1 MIITTGE
8 HHAPAAVERAA
19 ALAAKSGCR
28 YVPRNRASMARLAEL
43 HPGEDILVILEG
55 GARLHR
61 PGEQP
66 MTFHPS
72 MSFVRAKRLLKG
84 EKDTMLEAAGV
95 RPGDTIVDCTAGLGS
110 DSIVFSLGAGHE
122 GKVVAMEDSLPL
134 WALLYE
140 GFAHYASG
148 LQPFDE
154 ALRRIEPRCGHHLR
168 LLQEMPDQSADVVYF
183 DPMFRDPVL
192 ESSSISPLRAFA
204 NNNRLEEAAIAEA
217 SRVARRTVI
226 LKEKIGSGEFERLGF
241 HVLGRER
248 SKITYGVITP

>member
-8 HHAPAAVERAA
+8 HNAPAAVERAA
-19 ALAAKSGCR
+19 TLAGKAGCR
-28 YVPRNRASMARLAEL
+28 FAPRSRASMKRLTEL
-43 HPGEDILVILEG
+43 YPGEDILVVLEG

-61 PGEQP
+61 PGERP
-66 MTFHPS
+66 MAFHPS

-95 RPGDTIVDCTAGLGS
+95 RPGDTIIDCTAGLGS
-110 DSIVFSLGAGHE
+110 DSIMFSLGAGPE
-122 GKVVAMEDSLPL
+122 GKVIAMEDSLPL
-134 WALLYE
+134 WALLSEGLAYYE
-140 GFAHYASG
+140 SG

-154 ALRRIEPRCGHHLR
+154 ALRRIEPRHGHHLG
-168 LLQEMPDQSADVVYF
+168 LLEQMPDKSADVVYF

-204 NNNRLEEAAIAEA
+204 NNSCLEEAAIFEA
-217 SRVARRTVI
+217 CRVARRTVI

-241 HVLGRER
+241 RVSGRVR
-248 SKITYGVITP
+248 SKITYGVITL

>member
-8 HHAPAAVERAA
+8 HDAPAAVERAM
-19 ALAAKSGCR
+19 ALAAKSGAR
-28 YVPRNRASMARLAEL
+28 FVSRNRTSMARLAEL
-43 HPGEDILVILEG
+43 HPGEDILVVLEG

-95 RPGDTIVDCTAGLGS
+95 RTGDTIVDCTAGLGS
-110 DSIVFSLGAGHE
+110 DAIVFSLGAGKE
-122 GKVVAMEDSLPL
+122 GKVIAMEDSLPL
-134 WALLYE
+134 WALLHE
-140 GFAHYASG
+140 GFKYYVSG
-148 LQPFDE
+148 LQSFDE
-154 ALRRIEPRCGHHLR
+154 SLRRIDLQRGHHLD
-168 LLQEMPDQSADVVYF
+168 LLQQMPDQSADVVYF

-192 ESSSISPLRAFA
+192 ESSSISPLRSFA

-217 SRVARRTVI
+217 CRVARRTVI

-241 HVLGRER
+241 RVSGRAR
-248 SKITYGVITP
+248 SKITYGVIIP

>member
-8 HHAPAAVERAA
+8 HHAPAAVKRAA

-66 MTFHPS
+66 MNFHPS
-72 MSFVRAKRLLKG
+72 MSFVRAKRLFKG
-84 EKDTMLEAAGV
+84 EQDTMLEAAGV
-95 RPGDTIVDCTAGLGS
+95 KPGDTIIDCTAGLGS
-110 DSIVFSLGAGHE
+110 DSIVFSLGAGPK
-122 GKVVAMEDSLPL
+122 GRVIAMEDSLPL
-134 WALLYE
+134 WALLSEGLTYYE
-140 GFAHYASG
+140 SG

-154 ALRRIEPRCGHHLR
+154 ALRRIEPRLGHHLGQ
-168 LLQEMPDQSADVVYF
+168 LELMPDQSADIVYF

-192 ESSSISPLRAFA
+192 ESASISPLRAFA
-204 NNNRLEEAAIAEA
+204 NDSRLEEAAIAEA
-217 SRVARRTVI
+217 CRVARRAVI

-241 HVLGRER
+241 RVLGRSR

>member
-8 HHAPAAVERAA
+8 HNAPAPVERAA
-19 ALAAKSGCR
+19 ALAAKAGCR
-28 YVPRNRASMARLAEL
+28 YVQRNRASIKRLSEL
-43 HPGEDILVILEG
+43 YPGEDILVVLEG

-66 MTFHPS
+66 MAFHPS
-72 MSFVRAKRLLKG
+72 MSFVRAKRLFKG
-84 EKDTMLEAAGV
+84 EKDTMLEAAGI

-110 DSIVFSLGAGHE
+110 DSIVFSLGAGPE
-122 GKVVAMEDSLPL
+122 GKVIAMEDSLPL
-134 WALLYE
+134 WSLLSEGLTYYE
-140 GFAHYASG
+140 SG

-154 ALRRIEPRCGHHLR
+154 ALRRIEPRQGHHLR
-168 LLQEMPDQSADVVYF
+168 LLGQMPDKSADVVYF

-204 NNNRLEEAAIAEA
+204 NNSSLEESAIFEA
-217 SRVARRTVI
+217 CRVARRAVI

-241 HVLGRER
+241 CVSGRVR
-248 SKITYGVITP
+248 SKITYGVITL